1 MITYKDLEKF
11 GLSDKEAKVYLA
23 CLELGPSTAAQIA
36 QKADVNRATT
46 YVAIESLTK
55 QGLLSSHEKDSKT
68 FFSAEDPAML
78 KRLLDQQREEVKN
91 KLSSLEELLPGLARM
106 YEYAEE
112 KPKVRFFEGKAGL
125 ETIKDEILKT
135 KDKKMAAI
143 FSVDDLSQVFPTEET
158 QKYYQRRLAKN
169 IQLKGLY
176 TRSKGLFTDIA
187 KSDELRIIPK
197 DKFPITVDITIFSD
211 RIALSSLKGK
221 LIGVI
226 LESKEIATTFQSIF
240 DLAWEAA
247 EKYQK

>member
-91 KLSSLEELLPGLARM
+91 KLSSLEELLPELVKMHNYSG
-106 YEYAEE
+106 E
-112 KPKVRFFEGKAGL
+112 KPNVRFFEGKEGL
-125 ETIKDEILKT
+125 LTMQEDFLKT
-135 KDKKMAAI
+135 KDKKIEAI
-143 FSVDDLSQVFPTEET
+143 YNVDDYNKVFSKEE
-158 QKYYQRRLAKN
+158 QKIYYQTRIKKKIYARV
-169 IQLKGLY
+169 LY
-176 TRSKGLFTDIA
+176 NRKAGSF
-187 KSDELRIIPK
+187 
-197 DKFPITVDITIFSD
+197 
-211 RIALSSLKGK
+211 
-221 LIGVI
+221 
-226 LESKEIATTFQSIF
+226 EIATDKLTDARLIPSNSFLFSSDLSIYGNKIAIAS
-240 DLAWEAA
+240 LQGKLVGVIIENK
-247 EKYQK
+247 EMVNTL